1 MSILSQHN
9 PEVCWTVGE
18 LNAAA
23 REILLNGMPPVIW
36 LQGELGRISISG
48 AQHVYAP
55 LKDPQGNSID
65 LVYFRGA
72 QQVRAAAVTEGAIV
86 MVCGSL
92 DLYAQSGR
100 YQFRVTQLVPQNR
113 QGDLMQ
119 RYEELKRRL
128 HAEGLFD
135 PSRKK
140 PLPLIPA
147 CIGVCTSARQGAAAL
162 KDFLLTLDRRFP
174 NLHVRIVSVQMQGDA
189 AAAQVASAVQFLNQ
203 QRACDVIVITRGGG
217 SMEDLWAFNDE
228 ALARTVAAS
237 DIPVV
242 SAIGHGID
250 CTILDFVADRSVITP
265 TDAAVVVTEAAVQI
279 QDRLATLGGRL
290 LASIRNRLLATR
302 NRLLRAQSCPYLQRP
317 EDLYLRQAQRLDRAT
332 QRLAELL
339 PHRAAEARQRLQ
351 ALQQRLQPALLAR
364 LAAARAALE
373 NARRPLLTLDP
384 KGVLKRGYSIL
395 LDDSRRAVRA
405 PADTTPGQPLTA
417 LVAEG
422 EIHVTVSA
430 Q

>member
-1 MSILSQHN
+1 M
-9 PEVCWTVGE
+9 
-18 LNAAA
+18 
-23 REILLNGMPPVIW
+23 
-36 LQGELGRISISG
+36 
-48 AQHVYAP
+48 
-55 LKDPQGNSID
+55 
-65 LVYFRGA
+65 
-72 QQVRAAAVTEGAIV
+72 
-86 MVCGSL
+86 
-92 DLYAQSGR
+92 
-100 YQFRVTQLVPQNR
+100 
-113 QGDLMQ
+113 
-119 RYEELKRRL
+119 
-128 HAEGLFD
+128 
-135 PSRKK
+135 
-140 PLPLIPA
+140 
-147 CIGVCTSARQGAAAL
+147 
-162 KDFLLTLDRRFP
+162 
-174 NLHVRIVSVQMQGDA
+174 
-189 AAAQVASAVQFLNQ
+189 QFLNQ

-339 PHRAAEARQRLQ
+339 PHRAAEARQH
-351 ALQQRLQPALLAR
+351 LLAR